1 MFICL
6 HFCRSRQLE
15 IDQEIREI
23 KSKQNEIENQKAQLE
38 EKRACII
45 EKITDYNVNYG
56 SYNQKITKIMN
67 LKDKAKA
74 ANRTIEEYE
83 KMQAEIQAEIEN
95 CKAEKDQKLQEIHH
109 RKQNL
114 ENIRKLHEKMKSNS
128 VQSEM
133 QKITDIFLDQEK
145 LIGIMEKTID
155 GHRKDIREKEKI
167 RENFLKEFHEKKQIF
182 QEQEKLALRLC
193 NGLRLTEKD
202 ISLTPREFKE
212 MEIQKQKDDEEVRK
226 KYGSNR

>member
-1 MFICL
+1 M
-6 HFCRSRQLE
+6 E
-15 IDQEIREI
+15 
-23 KSKQNEIENQKAQLE
+23 K
-38 EKRACII
+38 KRAGII

-83 KMQAEIQAEIEN
+83 KMRAEIQAEIEKY
-95 CKAEKDQKLQEIHH
+95 KAEKDQKLQEIHH

-114 ENIRKLHEKMKSNS
+114 ENIRKLQEKMKSDS
-128 VQSEM
+128 IQSEM
-133 QKITDIFLDQEK
+133 QKITDEFLEQEK
-145 LIGIMEKTID
+145 LICHIEKTID
-155 GHRKDIREKEKI
+155 GHRKDIREKEKN

-182 QEQEKLALRLC
+182 LEQEKEALRLS